1 MENCSQ
7 SHHAQNVLI
16 VDDIQDNLFILSSIL
31 QKKGYQVYTAL
42 NGKTAIDTTM
52 KHPIDLILL
61 DIMMPDMT
69 GYEVCRYLKSQEQ
82 TVDIPIIFMS
92 ALDEID
98 DKVKAFKMGG
108 IDYISKPFQYQEVMV
123 RVEQQLELR
132 SVEKQLKELN
142 LQLEERVQERTAQL
156 EEANAQLLKM
166 TLHDPLTGLLNRAAL
181 MQQLETVFQRTQ
193 TEPNYQC
200 AVLCL
205 DCDRFKRINDS
216 LGHFLGDELLIAIGQ
231 RLQRFAQ
238 EGDSVVRLGGDE
250 FAILLTHLETS
261 NPITLADQILESFNH
276 PFPLGV
282 RTIFINVSI
291 GIAISNCSYQKPEE
305 LLRNADTAMYQA
317 KALGKGRYQVFEP
330 EMYQAVLRR
339 LQLETDLR
347 KAVKNNEF
355 TVHYQPIVALNTGR
369 IIGFEALVRW
379 QHPLQ
384 GLIPPYLFI
393 PIAEETGLIA
403 QIGEWVLQEACSQLS
418 DWKQQN
424 LTNDPLTISVNLSA
438 VQFAQPNLIQ
448 QIDRILE
455 ITQLNPQ
462 FLNLEITES
471 AILDHPETAS
481 AILKQLRERKI
492 KLSIDDF
499 GTGYSSLS
507 YLHSFPVNTLKID
520 RSFISPINEDPKTL
534 GLVPVI
540 LSLVQTM
547 GMNVIAEGIET
558 QQQLNQLRKLKCNAG
573 QGYLFSKPIDS
584 QVASEL
590 IKTSPQW

>member
-7 SHHAQNVLI
+7 SHHGKNVLV

-42 NGKTAIDTTM
+42 NGKTAIETTM

-69 GYEVCRYLKSQEQ
+69 GYEVCSYLKSQEQ
-82 TVDIPIIFMS
+82 IADIPIIFMS

-108 IDYISKPFQYQEVMV
+108 IDYISKPFQYQEVLV

-142 LQLEERVQERTAQL
+142 FQLEERVQERTAQL

-181 MQQLETVFQRTQ
+181 MQRLDVAFQRTQ
-193 TEPNYQC
+193 IEPNYQC

-231 RLQRFAQ
+231 RLHSFAQ
-238 EGDSVVRLGGDE
+238 KWDSVVRLGGDE
-250 FAILLTHLETS
+250 FAILLTDLETC
-261 NPITLADQILESFNH
+261 NPIALADQILESFNH

-355 TVHYQPIVALNTGR
+355 IVHYQPIVALNTGR

-379 QHPLQ
+379 QHPTQ
-384 GLIPPYLFI
+384 GLIAPYLFI

-403 QIGEWVLQEACSQLS
+403 QIGEWVLREACSQLS
-418 DWKQQN
+418 HWKQQN
-424 LTNDPLTISVNLSA
+424 LTNEPLSISVNLSA

-547 GMNVIAEGIET
+547 EMNVIAEGIET
-558 QQQLNQLRKLKCNAG
+558 QQQLNQLRKLKCNGG
-573 QGYLFSKPIDS
+573 QGYLFSKPVDS
-584 QVASEL
+584 QTASEL
-590 IKTSPQW
+590 IKKSPQW

>member
-1 MENCSQ
+1 MENFLQ
-7 SHHAQNVLI
+7 SHHAKNVLI

-42 NGKTAIDTTM
+42 NGTTAIKTVI
-52 KHPIDLILL
+52 KNPIDLILL

-69 GYEVCRYLKSQEQ
+69 GYEVCSYLKSQEQ
-82 TVDIPIIFMS
+82 TADIPIIFMS

-108 IDYISKPFQYQEVMV
+108 IDYISKPFQYQEVLV

-142 LQLEERVQERTAQL
+142 LQLEERVQERTSQL

-238 EGDSVVRLGGDE
+238 EWDSVVRLGGDE
-250 FAILLTHLETS
+250 FAILLTQLETC
-261 NPITLADQILESFNH
+261 NPIELADQILESFNH

-282 RTIFINVSI
+282 RTLFINVSI
-291 GIAISNCSYQKPEE
+291 GIAISNCTYQKPEE

-317 KALGKGRYQVFEP
+317 KALGKGRYQLFEP

-355 TVHYQPIVALNTGR
+355 IVHYQPIVALNTGR

-379 QHPLQ
+379 QHPTQ
-384 GLIPPYLFI
+384 GLISPYLFI

-403 QIGEWVLQEACSQLS
+403 QIGEWVLREACSQLS
-418 DWKQQN
+418 HWKQQN
-424 LTNDPLTISVNLSA
+424 LTNDSLTISVNLSA

-481 AILKQLRERKI
+481 AILKQLRERNI
-492 KLSIDDF
+492 RLSIDDF

-573 QGYLFSKPIDS
+573 QGYLFSKPVDS